1 MEKIEI
7 LKRLLKDGHITVDEF
22 IVLYENEK
30 QYVYI
35 PSTTSYTYPYRF

>member
-1 MEKIEI
+1 MEKVQI
-7 LKRLLKDGHITVDEF
+7 LKRLLEQGHITVDEF

-35 PSTTSYTYPYRF
+35 PSTASYTYPYRF